1 MSASSKGY
9 QGFGSITG
17 PSKAYGVEGDALA
30 LAGAEML
37 ITSPPNRL
45 PASSNEERVRV
56 EFSQGS
62 QVSSSLIA

>member
-1 MSASSKGY
+1 
-9 QGFGSITG
+9 
-17 PSKAYGVEGDALA
+17 
-30 LAGAEML
+30 ML

-45 PASSNEERVRV
+45 PAGSNEERVRV